1 MNKLFKYLFIVSGA
15 SFFVTLILILY
26 GKGET
31 AGPFLILSFLSLAL
45 GMRSTKKWEGFSFT
59 VLIFAAVSLSLY
71 YPQSLVQIGDF
82 QYKKLI
88 VPLLQIIMF
97 GMGTAMSFNDFYGV
111 IKMPKGVLIGLV
123 WIGLVWFGFDGF

>member
-31 AGPFLILSFLSLAL
+31 AGPFLILSLLLLAL
-45 GMRSTKKWEGFSFT
+45 GMRSTKKWKGFSFT

-71 YPQSLVQIGDF
+71 FPQSLVQIGDF
-82 QYKKLI
+82 QYKKL
-88 VPLLQIIMF
+88 
-97 GMGTAMSFNDFYGV
+97 
-111 IKMPKGVLIGLV
+111 
-123 WIGLVWFGFDGF
+123 